1 MKRFRFGPGLLVT
14 AAFIGPGT
22 IVTAS
27 RAGAGYGV
35 TLLWAVLFSVAATVI
50 LQDMAA
56 RVGLAGRR
64 GLAEAIRDSLDNRR
78 IRVGALGLI
87 TVTILVGNAAFQ
99 TGNLIGASLGLS
111 LLSGLPQEALALVVG
126 GLAAGLL
133 LTGTYQTIQNALVC
147 LVGLMSIVFCAVAG
161 LTAPDIGDLIAGVLI
176 PRLPPGSLL
185 TVLALIGTTF
195 VSYNLFLHASTV
207 LERWPDASRNDEN
220 IRESRRD
227 TVFSVV
233 LGGLITAAVVVAA
246 SPLLGQGADAANAA
260 AVAERLEPLLGRAAP
275 VFFGLGLFAAGL
287 TSAITA
293 PLAAAYAAGGALGW
307 PPDLRSGRFRLL
319 WGFVLATGVF
329 CAVAL
334 GGSPYYVILLAQ
346 AGNGPRTPTHADLAA
361 HGRQQDEDHG
371 ATPQLTSYECTGR
384 DRRAGDL
391 VAGAAATSPGAGACR
406 IGMGEERSVAA
417 ARYASSDIQARW
429 FAPRERAR
437 WGGMDPWWTD
447 CLPSPHSRRLTASA

>member
-161 LTAPDIGDLIAGVLI
+161 LTAPDIGDLIGWVLI

-195 VSYNLFLHASTV
+195 VSYNLFLHASTA
-207 LERWPDASRNDEN
+207 LER
-220 IRESRRD
+220 
-227 TVFSVV
+227 
-233 LGGLITAAVVVAA
+233 
-246 SPLLGQGADAANAA
+246 
-260 AVAERLEPLLGRAAP
+260 
-275 VFFGLGLFAAGL
+275 
-287 TSAITA
+287 
-293 PLAAAYAAGGALGW
+293 
-307 PPDLRSGRFRLL
+307 
-319 WGFVLATGVF
+319 
-329 CAVAL
+329 C
-334 GGSPYYVILLAQ
+334 
-346 AGNGPRTPTHADLAA
+346 
-361 HGRQQDEDHG
+361 
-371 ATPQLTSYECTGR
+371 
-384 DRRAGDL
+384 
-391 VAGAAATSPGAGACR
+391 
-406 IGMGEERSVAA
+406 
-417 ARYASSDIQARW
+417 
-429 FAPRERAR
+429 
-437 WGGMDPWWTD
+437 
-447 CLPSPHSRRLTASA
+447 

>member
-1 MKRFRFGPGLLVT
+1 M
-14 AAFIGPGT
+14 
-22 IVTAS
+22 
-27 RAGAGYGV
+27 

-195 VSYNLFLHASTV
+195 VSYNLFLHASTA

-220 IRESRRD
+220 IRESRRIRC
-227 TVFSVV
+227 SRWSS
-233 LGGLITAAVVVAA
+233 AA
-246 SPLLGQGADAANAA
+246 SSRRQSSSPPHRSSDR
-260 AVAERLEPLLGRAAP
+260 ERTR
-275 VFFGLGLFAAGL
+275 
-287 TSAITA
+287 
-293 PLAAAYAAGGALGW
+293 
-307 PPDLRSGRFRLL
+307 
-319 WGFVLATGVF
+319 
-329 CAVAL
+329 
-334 GGSPYYVILLAQ
+334 
-346 AGNGPRTPTHADLAA
+346 RTPP
-361 HGRQQDEDHG
+361 R
-371 ATPQLTSYECTGR
+371 
-384 DRRAGDL
+384 
-391 VAGAAATSPGAGACR
+391 SPNAWNR
-406 IGMGEERSVAA
+406 SSVAP
-417 ARYASSDIQARW
+417 RRSSSASGS
-429 FAPRERAR
+429 
-437 WGGMDPWWTD
+437 
-447 CLPSPHSRRLTASA
+447 SRPG

>member
-133 LTGTYQTIQNALVC
+133 LTRTYQTIQNALVC

-195 VSYNLFLHASTV
+195 VSYNLFLHASTA

-220 IRESRRD
+220 ILESRRD

-275 VFFGLGLFAAGL
+275 VFFGLGLFAANVARKRSKARSAAGCV
-287 TSAITA
+287 SAIQM
-293 PLAAAYAAGGALGW
+293 
-307 PPDLRSGRFRLL
+307 S
-319 WGFVLATGVF
+319 
-329 CAVAL
+329 
-334 GGSPYYVILLAQ
+334 
-346 AGNGPRTPTHADLAA
+346 
-361 HGRQQDEDHG
+361 
-371 ATPQLTSYECTGR
+371 
-384 DRRAGDL
+384 
-391 VAGAAATSPGAGACR
+391 
-406 IGMGEERSVAA
+406 
-417 ARYASSDIQARW
+417 
-429 FAPRERAR
+429 
-437 WGGMDPWWTD
+437 
-447 CLPSPHSRRLTASA
+447 

>member
-111 LLSGLPQEALALVVG
+111 LLSGLPQEALALVGG

-176 PRLPPGSLL
+176 PRLPPRFAADCLGAHRHDLRLL
-185 TVLALIGTTF
+185 QPVPPRQHRAGTLA
-195 VSYNLFLHASTV
+195 
-207 LERWPDASRNDEN
+207 
-220 IRESRRD
+220 RRQPQRRKYSGKPPGD
-227 TVFSVV
+227 GV
-233 LGGLITAAVVVAA
+233 LGG
-246 SPLLGQGADAANAA
+246 P
-260 AVAERLEPLLGRAAP
+260 RRPHH
-275 VFFGLGLFAAGL
+275 
-287 TSAITA
+287 
-293 PLAAAYAAGGALGW
+293 
-307 PPDLRSGRFRLL
+307 
-319 WGFVLATGVF
+319 
-329 CAVAL
+329 
-334 GGSPYYVILLAQ
+334 GGS
-346 AGNGPRTPTHADLAA
+346 
-361 HGRQQDEDHG
+361 
-371 ATPQLTSYECTGR
+371 
-384 DRRAGDL
+384 RR
-391 VAGAAATSPGAGACR
+391 
-406 IGMGEERSVAA
+406 
-417 ARYASSDIQARW
+417 
-429 FAPRERAR
+429 
-437 WGGMDPWWTD
+437 
-447 CLPSPHSRRLTASA
+447 RRLTAPRTGSGRGERRRGRRTPGTAPRSRRAGLLRPRALPRRVDEPLSRVGLTELYVPRLGLDDAVFQLQDGILE